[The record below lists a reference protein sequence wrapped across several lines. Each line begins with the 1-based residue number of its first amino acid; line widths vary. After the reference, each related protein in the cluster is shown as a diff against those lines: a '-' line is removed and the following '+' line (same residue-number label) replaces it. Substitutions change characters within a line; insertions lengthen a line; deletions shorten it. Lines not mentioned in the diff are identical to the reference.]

1 MAVTV
6 VLCLNCDKVWICWL
20 VLLLCNSICLY
31 EIPRF
36 LSYWKIKL
44 YTSTFSCSYPT
55 SQVKDPS
62 LPKATQ
68 VLTFEFLLFLLCFLN
83 HFYDVKGRN
92 ILLIKCGTFCEGLKF
107 HRSPLKLF
115 LKGKIWPE
123 ILILSLYLK
132 DESWTINKYYKNLQ
146 NFTETKSYID
156 YWEI

>member
-1 MAVTV
+1 MIKFEFADWFCSYAT
-6 VLCLNCDKVWICWL
+6 LSTCMKYLSFYLTGKLNC
-20 VLLLCNSICLY
+20 
-31 EIPRF
+31 
-36 LSYWKIKL
+36 
-44 YTSTFSCSYPT
+44 TSTFSCSYPT

-156 YWEI
+156 Y